1 MQTSNAHCNECPQ
14 LFRVLYCGCVRV
26 QASNAL
32 PFLQCF
38 VPLLRLLG
46 DQQVKT
52 STLQQY
58 TLQIYATMYN
68 CVDHARAA
76 AVLKGLAAPTA
87 GDPFAAASSTAASLR

>member
-1 MQTSNAHCNECPQ
+1 MC
-14 LFRVLYCGCVRV
+14 V

-46 DQQVKT
+46 DQQIKT

-58 TLQIYATMYN
+58 TNPIYATMYHG
-68 CVDHARAA
+68 VDHARAA
-76 AVLKGLAAPTA
+76 AVLRGLAQSA
-87 GDPFAAASSTAASLR
+87 GDPFAAARGSGAGLR

>member
-1 MQTSNAHCNECPQ
+1 MSTFASNCHSVAAM
-14 LFRVLYCGCVRV
+14 

-32 PFLQCF
+32 PFMQCF

-58 TLQIYATMYN
+58 TNPVYATMYN
-68 CVDHARAA
+68 GVDHARVAT
-76 AVLKGLAAPTA
+76 VLRGLAAQSA
-87 GDPFAAASSTAASLR
+87 GDPFAAARSAGAGLR